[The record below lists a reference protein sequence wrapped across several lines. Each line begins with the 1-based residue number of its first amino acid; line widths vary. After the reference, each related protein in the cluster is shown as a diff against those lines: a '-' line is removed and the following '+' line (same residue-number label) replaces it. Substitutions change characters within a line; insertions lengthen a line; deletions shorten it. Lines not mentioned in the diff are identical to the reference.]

1 MRCLRFS
8 RALPFL
14 PRHLPPST
22 PNFYRK
28 CDVLSVLDVARVSC
42 DFERRLAMAMCLFL
56 FSMRWFFEVRGDVSG
71 FTYAATSTK
80 LSQPPL
86 HHC

>member
-22 PNFYRK
+22 PNLYRK

-42 DFERRLAMAMCLFL
+42 DFERLLAMAICHFL
-56 FSMRWFFEVRGDVSG
+56 FSMRWFFEVRGDFSG
-71 FTYAATSTK
+71 LTYAATSTK
-80 LSQPPL
+80 TFSTPF